1 MKDYAPK
8 LAALKAKLAEYE
20 AKRDEIIATGQS
32 WDLRN
37 GEDRRSLSNVSLA
50 QLNALIDETQ
60 RQIDTLEGI
69 VGNTGNPN
77 GVRVRARVL

>member
-8 LAALKAKLAEYE
+8 LAQLKAKLIEYE

-37 GEDRRSLSNVSLA
+37 GDDRRSLSNVSLA
-50 QLNALIDETQ
+50 QLNALIDETEKKIEQ
-60 RQIDTLEGI
+60 LESI
-69 VGNTGNPN
+69 VNSHGNPN
-77 GVRVRARVL
+77 GVRIRARVV